1 MTKLKTGREGKG
13 SNVGPRYWGV
23 ENPEKNFLLYFHS
36 TYLSKAWLCAKLLP
50 WKQNSLLFSHNY
62 ISQLVNFTQALG
74 LYPQVLG
81 ELRYGKYT
89 LKEKCLCQLPHLAHW
104 PSKTLVS
111 QDSTEWEELDAF
123 QGYFN
128 KPMLFLLAFRY
139 RIMPDTLD
147 SHHWAHEDTLTDS
160 NSPF

>member
-1 MTKLKTGREGKG
+1 MWVPGTEELRTLKRTSCYIFIPLICLRLGF
-13 SNVGPRYWGV
+13 V
-23 ENPEKNFLLYFHS
+23 
-36 TYLSKAWLCAKLLP
+36 AKLLP

-89 LKEKCLCQLPHLAHW
+89 LKEKCLCQLTHLAHW
-104 PSKTLVS
+104 SSKTLVS

-128 KPMLFLLAFRY
+128 KPMLFLLAFWY